1 MPDFRAQLQRCF
13 QGSVCLIGLGN
24 IDYGDDGFGVF
35 LADEL
40 TLRLGGSE
48 GSAVHTVMNA
58 GTVPERYLGSI
69 ADKGFDHILFLDA
82 AEFGGAPGS
91 IIFLNAE
98 EMASRFPQIST
109 HKLSVALLA
118 KWAEEDGTTKA
129 WMLGVQPGS
138 LKPVRGLTAHVQ
150 TTLML
155 LTELFSDLWT
165 AGETGNGLE
174 ARPEERLIGLRA
186 AEVNV

>member
-1 MPDFRAQLQRCF
+1 MPDLHDQLQRCF
-13 QGSVCLIGLGN
+13 QGRVCLMGLGN

-35 LADEL
+35 LADAL
-40 TLRLGGSE
+40 TQRLNGAE

-69 ADKGFDHILFLDA
+69 ADKGFDHLLFLDA

-91 IIFLNAE
+91 VIFLNAE
-98 EMASRFPQIST
+98 EMAARFPQIST
-109 HKLSVALLA
+109 HKISVGLLA
-118 KWAEEDGTTKA
+118 KWAEEGGTTKA

-150 TTLML
+150 TTLSL

-165 AGETGNGLE
+165 AGETRNGHE
-174 ARPEERLIGLRA
+174 TCSEERLIGQLA